1 MSAGAWPVQFVVFFS
16 IAVLFRDE
24 NCLQENEVVVKYMIS
39 VSHF

>member
-1 MSAGAWPVQFVVFFS
+1 MSAGAWPVQFVVFVS

-24 NCLQENEVVVKYMIS
+24 NRLHENEVVVRFMIS